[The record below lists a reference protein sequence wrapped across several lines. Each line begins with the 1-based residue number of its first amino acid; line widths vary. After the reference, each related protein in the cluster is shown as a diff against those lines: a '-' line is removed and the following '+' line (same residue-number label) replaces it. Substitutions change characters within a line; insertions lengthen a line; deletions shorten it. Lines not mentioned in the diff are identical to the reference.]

1 MSVND
6 DGQSKYKTRIH
17 SFVVD
22 ETSASWYERN
32 LAEHETAEQCWIR
45 TANDS
50 WCLASVAAWQ
60 VKLAKD
66 YNWRKQEMNDSVKDA
81 GARVM
86 RCENVSVGVD
96 KSSQEATEVAA
107 DRRKLGKM
115 RATRAWAITLQAG
128 RPTNHRRRPVSSG
141 QSTNETEL
149 LLLCMLT
156 VTY

>member
-1 MSVND
+1 
-6 DGQSKYKTRIH
+6 
-17 SFVVD
+17 
-22 ETSASWYERN
+22 
-32 LAEHETAEQCWIR
+32 
-45 TANDS
+45 
-50 WCLASVAAWQ
+50 

-66 YNWRKQEMNDSVKDA
+66 YNWRKEEMNDSVKDA